1 MSLLRHF
8 LVCGVGTAV
17 TMPALAFTLTLRPCA
32 TPPQAYVA
40 LEDIAIISGLPPGAT
55 YDALRRMR
63 VAALPRPGQEL
74 RLTRKLLTTRLRYAY
89 PALAGEVLWSGTDAV
104 VVSIESQLVD
114 TAQLQSVA
122 ESALR
127 QALSPLLGQLELHVA
142 ESLPPQSVPKGDL
155 RIKANPVKTDM
166 LSKRMKVHVELA
178 VGEQYR
184 SEITVWFDVNGQITV
199 PVARTDIVTGT
210 RLDETILERK
220 VVNLGSVSLPLLYDS
235 IPFHQMRT
243 RHTVP
248 GGTTLTRADLEPAPT
263 ISRQQ
268 EVVVQIAA
276 NGISIETSGIA
287 LSDAELGESVRI
299 RNPISGEDFVA
310 QVIGPGTAQLTVR

>member
-1 MSLLRHF
+1 
-8 LVCGVGTAV
+8 
-17 TMPALAFTLTLRPCA
+17 
-32 TPPQAYVA
+32 
-40 LEDIAIISGLPPGAT
+40 
-55 YDALRRMR
+55 
-63 VAALPRPGQEL
+63 
-74 RLTRKLLTTRLRYAY
+74 
-89 PALAGEVLWSGTDAV
+89 
-104 VVSIESQLVD
+104 LVD

-184 SEITVWFDVNGQITV
+184 NEITVWFDVNGQITV

-248 GGTTLTRADLEPAPT
+248 GGATLTRADLEPAPT

-268 EVVVQIAA
+268 EVAVQIAA